1 MNRFE
6 NKVVVIT
13 GAAGGI
19 GEATTRRIV
28 SEGGKVVI
36 ADHSEKK
43 AEQLANELTHAGAD
57 VRHVYFSATELQSCK
72 ELIDFSMN
80 EYQRIDVLINNVGG
94 TDPKRDL
101 NIEKLDINYFDE
113 AFHLNLCCTMYLSQ
127 QVIPIMTTNGG
138 GNIVN
143 VASISGLT
151 ADANG
156 TLYGAS
162 KAGVINLTKYMYSN
176 ANRDFIPLGEEVEY
190 IDQYIALQTLRLNG
204 FAEVRFDR
212 TVEHDAMSVP
222 PMLLI
227 TFVENAFKYGIS
239 SNEPCFVRI
248 RLRQQGSTLRFEVEN
263 SVFGRES
270 QNSKRMGIANCRKR
284 LALLY
289 PDRHRLETG
298 TDADGLFRVRLEIQS
313 PAL

>member
-1 MNRFE
+1 M
-6 NKVVVIT
+6 KL
-13 GAAGGI
+13 
-19 GEATTRRIV
+19 
-28 SEGGKVVI
+28 
-36 ADHSEKK
+36 EKK
-43 AEQLANELTHAGAD
+43 ISLHA
-57 VRHVYFSATELQSCK
+57 F
-72 ELIDFSMN
+72 
-80 EYQRIDVLINNVGG
+80 
-94 TDPKRDL
+94 
-101 NIEKLDINYFDE
+101 
-113 AFHLNLCCTMYLSQ
+113 
-127 QVIPIMTTNGG
+127 
-138 GNIVN
+138 
-143 VASISGLT
+143 
-151 ADANG
+151 
-156 TLYGAS
+156 
-162 KAGVINLTKYMYSN
+162 
-176 ANRDFIPLGEEVEY
+176 EVEY

-298 TDADGLFRVRLEIQS
+298 TDADGLFKLTIPEQKDIVLSLIHI
-313 PAL
+313 

>member
-1 MNRFE
+1 M
-6 NKVVVIT
+6 KL
-13 GAAGGI
+13 
-19 GEATTRRIV
+19 
-28 SEGGKVVI
+28 
-36 ADHSEKK
+36 EKK
-43 AEQLANELTHAGAD
+43 ISL
-57 VRHVYFSATELQSCK
+57 HVF
-72 ELIDFSMN
+72 
-80 EYQRIDVLINNVGG
+80 
-94 TDPKRDL
+94 
-101 NIEKLDINYFDE
+101 
-113 AFHLNLCCTMYLSQ
+113 
-127 QVIPIMTTNGG
+127 
-138 GNIVN
+138 
-143 VASISGLT
+143 
-151 ADANG
+151 
-156 TLYGAS
+156 
-162 KAGVINLTKYMYSN
+162 
-176 ANRDFIPLGEEVEY
+176 EVEY

>member
-36 ADHSEKK
+36 ADHSEKR

-101 NIEKLDINYFDE
+101 SIEKLDINYFDE

-127 QVIPIMTTNGG
+127 QVIPIMTANGG

-162 KAGVINLTKYMYSN
+162 KAGVINLVLTPAALDNLNEDVRNIFLGQCATPY
-176 ANRDFIPLGEEVEY
+176 LGEPEDVAATIAFLASNDARY
-190 IDQYIALQTLRLNG
+190 ITGQTIVVDGGLTVHNPTVAL
-204 FAEVRFDR
+204 
-212 TVEHDAMSVP
+212 S
-222 PMLLI
+222 
-227 TFVENAFKYGIS
+227 
-239 SNEPCFVRI
+239 
-248 RLRQQGSTLRFEVEN
+248 
-263 SVFGRES
+263 
-270 QNSKRMGIANCRKR
+270 
-284 LALLY
+284 
-289 PDRHRLETG
+289 
-298 TDADGLFRVRLEIQS
+298 
-313 PAL
+313 